1 MKERALELIEEIRS
15 NINVCCAVTMDP
27 NDVEDLLDEL
37 KKIIEGVLK

>member
-27 NDVEDLLDEL
+27 DDVEDLLDEL

>member
-27 NDVEDLLDEL
+27 DDVEDLVDEL

>member
-27 NDVEDLLDEL
+27 DDVEELVDEL